1 VAQQYLSMHFCK
13 ASSDNVF
20 LSVILII
27 GSFNLSLSRDGII
40 VSNYGSLAV
49 EYFFFTYTNPFYISF
64 IASVANNK
72 GSLTL
77 LNGPYSTMASL
88 YLMYWTTKLLA
99 IVRSYS

>member
-1 VAQQYLSMHFCK
+1 M
-13 ASSDNVF
+13 
-20 LSVILII
+20 I

-40 VSNYGSLAV
+40 VSNYGSLAL
-49 EYFFFTYTNPFYISF
+49 EYFFFTYTKPFYISF

-88 YLMYWTTKLLA
+88 YLMYWTTKLFA
-99 IVRSYS
+99 IVRS